1 MNSHDTNLEPTLKS
15 LDNLQR
21 LEVPINLK
29 QAIKNNF
36 NGNASSTMSITQK
49 WMLAASVVIL
59 IGINVLTIKQYS
71 KQSEKTTDTASNVKN
86 LVYKEYFS
94 NTIE

>member
-1 MNSHDTNLEPTLKS
+1 MNTQENIIETTLLS

-21 LEVPINLK
+21 LEVPIGL
-29 QAIKNNF
+29 QFSIKNNF
-36 NGNASSTMSITQK
+36 NRNAMTSMSVSQK

-59 IGINVLTIKQYS
+59 IGINLITITQYS
-71 KQSEKTTDTASNVKN
+71 KSSKTLASVVDKNV
-86 LVYKEYFS
+86 VYKEYFS

>member
-1 MNSHDTNLEPTLKS
+1 MNSYDTNLETTLKS

-36 NGNASSTMSITQK
+36 NGNATIKMSTSQK
-49 WMLAASVVIL
+49 LMLAASLIVLLGLNVVTMKYYF
-59 IGINVLTIKQYS
+59 NS
-71 KQSEKTTDTASNVKN
+71 SNKNANSNQDN

-94 NTIE
+94 NSIE

>member
-1 MNSHDTNLEPTLKS
+1 MNTQENTLETTLQS

-21 LEVPINLK
+21 LEVPIGL
-29 QAIKNNF
+29 QFSIKNNF
-36 NGNASSTMSITQK
+36 NGNGSSTMSANQK

-59 IGINVLTIKQYS
+59 IGINVLTIKQHS
-71 KQSEKTTDTASNVKN
+71 KQSEKTTDTAANEKN

>member
-1 MNSHDTNLEPTLKS
+1 MNTQENTIETTLQS

-21 LEVPINLK
+21 LEVPIGL
-29 QAIKNNF
+29 QFSIKNNF
-36 NGNASSTMSITQK
+36 NGNAPSTMSTTQK
-49 WMLAASVVIL
+49 WMLAASVVVL

-71 KQSEKTTDTASNVKN
+71 KQSEKTTDTASNEKN

>member
-1 MNSHDTNLEPTLKS
+1 MNSHDTNLEITLKS

-36 NGNASSTMSITQK
+36 NGNATIKMSTSQK
-49 WMLAASVVIL
+49 LMLAASLIVLLGLNVVTMKYYF
-59 IGINVLTIKQYS
+59 NSTNKN
-71 KQSEKTTDTASNVKN
+71 SNFNQDN

-94 NTIE
+94 NSIE

>member
-1 MNSHDTNLEPTLKS
+1 MNSHDTNLETTLKS
-15 LDNLQR
+15 LDNLRR

-71 KQSEKTTDTASNVKN
+71 KQSEKTTDTASNEKN